1 MITLDLQTELNDAT
15 RRDVKMA
22 ELSRLLYISALM
34 NRPYEQGTP
43 YVGLRMRGEVQ
54 GDIDRLVDDLWPGI
68 PALLGE
74 ERG

>member
-15 RRDVKMA
+15 RRDVKMC
-22 ELSRLLYISALM
+22 ELARLLYISSLI
-34 NRPYEQGTP
+34 NRPYEQGVP
-43 YVGLRMRGEVQ
+43 YVGLRMPGEVR

-74 ERG
+74 KT